1 MSRLLRFI
9 SYLLLFAFCYAIFL
23 YWVFPYDALKDRILS
38 GIERQL
44 GSGLQVSARSLEPHW
59 FTGVE
64 IEDLAIEGA
73 GDRGLVELVKFRRV
87 KARAALIPLIFGSVR
102 VRFVVD
108 VGKGEISG
116 NARVGDDVINVNVEL
131 DDLNLADF
139 AFLQERTG
147 LRFVSRIGG
156 KLELAINR
164 QQPVRSTGSVDIA
177 FHDLRIGASQL
188 KAGELVLEVP
198 DLTLAKGKESRL
210 NVALGRGTITIERFV
225 FAGGDL
231 GLDLKGKVFL
241 SSRVDNYRLNL
252 RGSFSASQKFGEA
265 LPFLFIIDSQKQED
279 GSYPLSITGRI
290 SRPSIKIGTFTV
302 PM

>member
-1 MSRLLRFI
+1 V
-9 SYLLLFAFCYAIFL
+9 LFVFCYAIFL

-44 GSGLQVSARSLEPHW
+44 GGGLQVSAQSLKPHW

-73 GDRGLVELVKFRRV
+73 GDRGLVELVKFTRV

-102 VRFVVD
+102 ASFTID

-116 NARVGDDVINVNVEL
+116 TARVGDETVSVNVEVN
-131 DDLNLADF
+131 DLNLADF
-139 AFLQERTG
+139 VFLQERTG
-147 LRFVSRIGG
+147 LKFASRIDG
-156 KLELAINR
+156 KIELAINR
-164 QQPVRSTGSVDIA
+164 QQPVRSTGSVDIT
-177 FHDLRIGASQL
+177 FQDLRIGASQL

-198 DLTLAKGKESRL
+198 DLLLAKGKESKF
-210 NVALGRGTITIERFV
+210 NVSLGRGTVTIERFL

-252 RGSFSASQKFGEA
+252 RGSFSASPKFGEA

-279 GSYPLSITGRI
+279 GSYPLSVTGRLA
-290 SRPSIKIGTFTV
+290 RPSIKIGTFTV